1 MSDAPTPEIILP
13 AAAVWTPGFNAEQAI
28 DAYVATVPA
37 DERAKSDAY
46 FEGGYWIDMW
56 GTLIAVL
63 VAWLLLS
70 TRLSAWIRDFA
81 AARTRR
87 VNLQALIYAVTYLL
101 LVTVLMLPWSAYTGY
116 FREHAYGMSNYTMG
130 GFLREWAIALALN
143 AVIGGIAITGLYA
156 IVRRVGK
163 RWVLWA
169 TAATGTFMLFIMMIS
184 PVFIAPLFNDYKQL
198 PDGELRN
205 SILALAA
212 ANGIETQDVY
222 WFDASKQTKRISANV
237 SGLAGT
243 MRISLND
250 NLLNGAS
257 LPEIKAVMAHEMG
270 HYVLRHGPW
279 LALAFTF
286 VFGLTFWV
294 VDRLFARI
302 VASHGSGWGVT
313 GLADP
318 AGLPLVIAI
327 FSVVLFLA
335 TPVTNNIV
343 RLAENQADA
352 FGLDAAREPHG
363 FASAAMRI
371 SNYRK
376 LEPSALEEFVFFDHP
391 SGRSR
396 VERSMRWLV
405 RHPPASPPPAEPAP
419 PAG

>member
-1 MSDAPTPEIILP
+1 MSDLSAPEIILP
-13 AAAVWTPGFNAEQAI
+13 TAAEWTPGFDAAQAI
-28 DAYVATVPA
+28 DAYIATVPA
-37 DERAKSDAY
+37 AERARSDAY

-56 GTLIAVL
+56 GTVITVLI
-63 VAWLLLS
+63 AWLLLS

-87 VNLQALIYAVTYLL
+87 VNLQTLIYVVGYLL
-101 LVTVLMLPWSAYTGY
+101 LVTVLTLPWAAYTTY
-116 FREHAYGMSNYTMG
+116 FREHAYGMSNYTAG
-130 GFLREWAIALALN
+130 GFLREWAIALAVN
-143 AVIGGIAITGLYA
+143 TVIGGIAITGLYA
-156 IVRRVGK
+156 IVRRVGR
-163 RWVLWA
+163 RWYLWA
-169 TAATGTFMLFIMMIS
+169 TAATGTFMLFIMMIA
-184 PVFIAPLFNDYKQL
+184 PVFIAPLFNDYQPL
-198 PDGELRN
+198 PDGELRD
-205 SILALAA
+205 SILALAED
-212 ANGIETQDVY
+212 NGIEAHDVY

-250 NLLNGAS
+250 NLLHGAS
-257 LPEIKAVMAHEMG
+257 PPEIEAVMAHEMG

-279 LALAFTF
+279 LALAFTI
-286 VFGLTFWV
+286 VFGFTFWV

-302 VASHGSGWGVT
+302 VATRGGGWGVT

-318 AGLPLVIAI
+318 AGLPLIVAI
-327 FSVVLFLA
+327 FAIVLYLA

-376 LEPSALEEFVFFDHP
+376 LEPGAIEEFVFFDHP

-396 VERSMRWLV
+396 VERSMRWL
-405 RHPPASPPPAEPAP
+405 AGNPPPGP
-419 PAG
+419 P